1 MRADL
6 RPKRGEVWVVDF
18 NPTRGAELYKERPAV
33 VVSSDGVGV
42 LPVKLVV
49 PLTEWQDKFASNI
62 WHVRVEA
69 PAGSGLDKV
78 SAADAMQVVCAS
90 IERFKRRLGYLP
102 ADLMDEIAA
111 AIAAVIE
118 FQ

>member
-1 MRADL
+1 M
-6 RPKRGEVWVVDF
+6 VDF

-33 VVSSDGVGV
+33 VISSDGVGV

-49 PLTEWQDKFASNI
+49 PLTEWQEKFAANV
-62 WHVRVEA
+62 WHVKVEA

-90 IERFKRRLGYLP
+90 IVRFKRRLGVLP
-102 ADLMDEIAA
+102 ADLVEEIAA
-111 AIAAVIE
+111 AIATVIE